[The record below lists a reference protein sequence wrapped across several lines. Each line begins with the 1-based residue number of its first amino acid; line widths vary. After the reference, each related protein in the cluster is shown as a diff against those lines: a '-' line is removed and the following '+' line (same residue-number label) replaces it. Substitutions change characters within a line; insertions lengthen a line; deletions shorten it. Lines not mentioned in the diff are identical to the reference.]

1 MKFRIFSK
9 PHNLYTNSPSW
20 PSNQRT
26 TSEFV
31 LRPDGKI
38 LEIID
43 SGACGASVEICDS
56 RNYIVEPWTG
66 YFDSKGKKI
75 YRGDI
80 LLLDCYNL
88 AYEID
93 WKQDRFV
100 MKPRFE
106 ASGEIPDHFRT
117 HKDIS
122 TNWSIIGNIHDVEYT
137 D

>member
-1 MKFRIFSK
+1 MNFRLFSTK
-9 PHNLYTNSPSW
+9 YNLYTNSLFW

-38 LEIID
+38 LEIINFD
-43 SGACGASVEICDS
+43 NGYDEIKEHDS

-75 YRGDI
+75 YRGD
-80 LLLDCYNL
+80 LLIAENDPEYLAEVVWDEGCFNCKSTRDPGNIMALHLDVKV
-88 AYEID
+88 
-93 WKQDRFV
+93 WKRV
-100 MKPRFE
+100 LVY
-106 ASGEIPDHFRT
+106 
-117 HKDIS
+117 
-122 TNWSIIGNIHDVEYT
+122 GNIHNVEYT

>member
-1 MKFRIFSK
+1 MNFRIFSK
-9 PHNLYTNSPSW
+9 SHNLYTNSPFW

-31 LRPDGKI
+31 LRPDGRVAEI
-38 LEIID
+38 LSYEEAYVI
-43 SGACGASVEICDS
+43 VNHDS
-56 RNYIVEPWTG
+56 RNYIAEPWTG

-122 TNWSIIGNIHDVEYT
+122 TNWSIIGNIHNVEYT

>member
-1 MKFRIFSK
+1 MNFRIFSK
-9 PHNLYTNSPSW
+9 SHNLYTNSPSW

-38 LEIID
+38 
-43 SGACGASVEICDS
+43 VEIVFSGDWGVSIETLDS

-66 YFDSKGKKI
+66 YFDIKGRKI

-80 LLLDCYNL
+80 LIATNDPSYESEVIWNEGSFVCRSTKNHDDQALLDMD
-88 AYEID
+88 ARV
-93 WKQDRFV
+93 WKRV
-100 MKPRFE
+100 VVK
-106 ASGEIPDHFRT
+106 
-117 HKDIS
+117 
-122 TNWSIIGNIHDVEYT
+122 GNIHDAEYT

>member
-1 MKFRIFSK
+1 MKFRIFSLK
-9 PHNLYTNSPSW
+9 HKLYTNSPFW

-80 LLLDCYNL
+80 LIATNDPLYESEVIWNEGSFVCRSTKNHDDQALLDMD
-88 AYEID
+88 ARV
-93 WKQDRFV
+93 WKRV
-100 MKPRFE
+100 VVK
-106 ASGEIPDHFRT
+106 
-117 HKDIS
+117 
-122 TNWSIIGNIHDVEYT
+122 GNIHDAEYT